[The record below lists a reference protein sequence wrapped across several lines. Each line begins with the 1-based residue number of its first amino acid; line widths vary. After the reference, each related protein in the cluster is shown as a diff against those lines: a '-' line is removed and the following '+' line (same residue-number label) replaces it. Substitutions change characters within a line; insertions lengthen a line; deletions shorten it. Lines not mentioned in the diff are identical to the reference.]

1 MHDGNMA
8 LKVLFTIEA
17 FTTLLTENLCL
28 AIMDDTM
35 LLQGETI
42 CE

>member
-1 MHDGNMA
+1 MDDGNMA
-8 LKVLFTIEA
+8 LKVLFTVEA
-17 FTTLLTENLCL
+17 FTTLLTEDLCL

-35 LLQGETI
+35 LLKCKTV